1 VFDTTLI
8 NFVFPSDSLFINTL
22 IFMFMNVIVKDST
35 IKKIFDRGNSIL
47 GKYSD
52 AIESIALGYFSD
64 QSVVCDLIAITS
76 HGNDNYVLLVLTNQI
91 ISTDFRN
98 KLSKHIS
105 DFIPTQVLVLITYSQ
120 DCSLD
125 DVS

>member
-1 VFDTTLI
+1 
-8 NFVFPSDSLFINTL
+8 
-22 IFMFMNVIVKDST
+22 MFMNVIVKDST
-35 IKKIFDRGNSIL
+35 IKKIFDRGDSIL

-91 ISTDFRN
+91 ISTEFRN
-98 KLSKHIS
+98 KLSKHIE
-105 DFIPTQVLVLITYSQ
+105 DFIPTNVLVLITYSQ